1 MDDILLIDAAERYV
15 KGEMTAEERT
25 YFEEIRKNNPELDQ
39 LVVEH
44 IFFFNELNKY
54 SDTKSFKHNLTETVA
69 KLTNEGFISKAP
81 LKGKSKLVYMW
92 NRSKRTIAVAASI
105 AGIVSIVSVG
115 VISSYNNSK
124 VPDTKLLVQKINET
138 DQRLKQ
144 QAVKT
149 NQIENKVNAVI
160 EDSKKHPVVI
170 EKEKQAPIE
179 SKFRATGFLIDNV
192 NNFIVTNAHVVKEAQ
207 HRLIIENS
215 KGEQFQAEAVYVNAL
230 NDLAILKVTDK
241 DFKQLPPMP
250 YSIRKTNA
258 ELGEQIFMLGYPKQE
273 IVYGEGYV
281 SAKNGYKMDT
291 IYCQLSTAANE
302 GNSGSPV
309 INRNGELLG
318 IITSRET
325 GTEGVVYAIKSPN
338 IYNAVEEVKKIK
350 DYEKI
355 KITSTPALKGTDRPT
370 QIKKVQDYV
379 FMIKGN

>member
-15 KGEMTAEERT
+15 KGEMTSEERT

-44 IFFFNELNKY
+44 IFFLTQLDKFG
-54 SDTKSFKHNLTETVA
+54 STKNFKHNLNEVVT
-69 KLTNEGFISKAP
+69 KLTDEGFISKAP
-81 LKGKSKLVYMW
+81 LKGKAKIVYLW

-105 AGIVSIVSVG
+105 AVIVSIFSVAL
-115 VISSYNNSK
+115 ISAYKETKAPN
-124 VPDTKLLVQKINET
+124 TKLLVDKLEAQEK
-138 DQRLKQ
+138 
-144 QAVKT
+144 KT
-149 NQIENKVNAVI
+149 KQIENKVNAVI
-160 EDSKKHPVVI
+160 ADNKNRPATVII
-170 EKEKQAPIE
+170 EKEKKEPIE
-179 SKFRATGFLIDNV
+179 SKFRATGFLIDNT
-192 NNFIVTNAHVVKEAQ
+192 NNFIVTNAHVVREAK
-207 HRLIIENS
+207 HRLIVENI
-215 KGEQFQAEAVYVNAL
+215 KGEQFQAEAVYVNND

-241 DFKQLPPMP
+241 DFKQLPPLP

-281 SAKNGYKMDT
+281 SAKNGYQMDT

-309 INRNGELLG
+309 INRGGELLG

-325 GTEGVVYAIKSPN
+325 NTEGVVFAIKSPN
-338 IYNAVEEVKKIK
+338 IYNAIEEVKKMK
-350 DYEKI
+350 KYEDI
-355 KITSTPALKGTDRPT
+355 KITSVPALKGTDRVN
-370 QIKKVQDYV
+370 QIKKVQEYV

>member
-25 YFEEIRKNNPELDQ
+25 YFEEVRKNNPELDQ

-54 SDTKSFKHNLTETVA
+54 SDTKSFKHSLNETVA

-81 LKGKSKLVYMW
+81 LKGKAKLVYMW
-92 NRSKRTIAVAASI
+92 NRYKRTIAVAASI
-105 AGIVSIVSVG
+105 AGIVSIISVG
-115 VISSYNNSK
+115 AISSYTNSK
-124 VPDTKLLVQKINET
+124 VPDTKLLVQKLDE
-138 DQRLKQ
+138 QVKQ

-149 NQIENKVNAVI
+149 RQIESKLKDVI
-160 EDSKKHPVVI
+160 ADSKKQPAET
-170 EKEKQAPIE
+170 EKEKSTPIE
-179 SKFRATGFLIDNV
+179 SKFRATGFLIDNI
-192 NNFIVTNAHVVKEAQ
+192 NNFIVTNAHVVKEAR
-207 HRLIIENS
+207 HRLIVENS
-215 KGEQFQAEAVYVNAL
+215 KGEQFRAEAVYINND

-241 DFKQLPPMP
+241 DFKSLPPLP

-309 INRNGELLG
+309 ITRNGELLG

-325 GTEGVVYAIKSPN
+325 STEGVVYAIKSPN
-338 IYNAVEEVKKIK
+338 IYSAVEEVKKIK

-355 KITSTPALKGTDRPT
+355 KITSAPVLKGTDRPT